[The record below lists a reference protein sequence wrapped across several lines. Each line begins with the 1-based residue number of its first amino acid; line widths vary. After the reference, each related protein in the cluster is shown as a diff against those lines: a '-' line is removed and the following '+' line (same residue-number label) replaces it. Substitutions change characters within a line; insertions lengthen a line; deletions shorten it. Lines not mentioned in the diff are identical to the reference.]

1 MFVSVCAGMTLTG
14 DLPQCS
20 LVGRV
25 VCACGRDPDRRLAS
39 VQSGRQ
45 GCVGVS
51 RYDPDRRL
59 ASVLSGRQGRVC
71 LCVCVRA

>member
-1 MFVSVCAGMTLTG
+1 MFVSVRAGMTLTG

-45 GCVGVS
+45 GCVSVS
-51 RYDPDRRL
+51 RHDPDLQL
-59 ASVLSGRQGRVC
+59 ATMQSGRQGRVC
-71 LCVCVRA
+71 L